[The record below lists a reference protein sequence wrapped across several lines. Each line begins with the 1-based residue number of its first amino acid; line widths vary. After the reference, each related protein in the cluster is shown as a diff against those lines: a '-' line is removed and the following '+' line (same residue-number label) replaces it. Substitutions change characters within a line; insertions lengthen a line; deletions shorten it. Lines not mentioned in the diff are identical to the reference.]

1 MKSNHKFLNIESKS
15 KKMQIEKE
23 INEFE
28 DEKSKK
34 IMELGLS
41 TYHKIRIGNLDESL
55 FGELI
60 YEIKKIDLEIYNRML
75 DIANIEGHDEHTPIC
90 ECGYISK
97 NNEKFCPNCGME
109 IKKDRDFILCEVCA
123 SKIDADSK
131 FCVCCGS
138 KVIKKEK
145 FDIKDYEIDDN
156 KYEIN
161 DNDEEIFEN
170 EILDNSIKEIKKD
183 ILDIEDTGR
192 KEKFFEDTEEEIKIQ
207 KIELSKK
214 EELNDDFISDNI
226 YIEPKLN
233 QEETN

>member
-15 KKMQIEKE
+15 KKSQIEKE

-34 IMELGLS
+34 IMQLGLS
-41 TYHKIRIGNLDESL
+41 TYDKIRRGNIDESL

-60 YEIKKIDLEIYNRML
+60 YEIKKIDLEIYNKML

-97 NNEKFCPNCGME
+97 NNEKFCPSCGRK
-109 IKKDRDFILCEVCA
+109 IKKDRDFILCDVCA

-145 FDIKDYEIDDN
+145 FDIEEYEIDDS
-156 KYEIN
+156 KYEI
-161 DNDEEIFEN
+161 DDIDENFYDD
-170 EILDNSIKEIKKD
+170 EILDDNIKILNKD
-183 ILDIEDTGR
+183 ILDTEDLEIEDKLKT
-192 KEKFFEDTEEEIKIQ
+192 Q
-207 KIELSKK
+207 KIELIKK
-214 EELNDDFISDNI
+214 EELNNENSFI
-226 YIEPKLN
+226 EK
-233 QEETN
+233 